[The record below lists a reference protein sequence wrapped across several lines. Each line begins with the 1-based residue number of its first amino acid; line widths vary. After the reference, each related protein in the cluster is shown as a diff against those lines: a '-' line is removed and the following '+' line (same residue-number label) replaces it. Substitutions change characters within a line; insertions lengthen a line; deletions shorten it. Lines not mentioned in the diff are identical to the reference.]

1 MRLKSIARKS
11 NRNLDILRFN
21 RLRNSLARLGFDM
34 SSEVKS
40 TIVDDAEVDE
50 LRELAGLPESAV
62 TMVAGDI
69 RPADAPTGFF
79 ALFEYPFK
87 IGFRWPYSPLARSFM
102 SRYNLSPGQL
112 MPQFWRVVFVIER
125 VTKNWGHPPFTV
137 DDLLSAYSVNRSS
150 YNRYSVFPR
159 GRSDTMLVHGTQV
172 NDRGWK
178 ARYVFVQTS
187 SVVGAESWVV
197 PEWNPNGKNN
207 SFAFVIFNLPV
218 LLC

>member
-1 MRLKSIARKS
+1 MRLKSIAKKS
-11 NRNLDILRFN
+11 NRGLEILRFV
-21 RLRNSLARLGFDM
+21 RLRNSLARLGFNM

-40 TIVDDAEVDE
+40 TIVDDVEVQE

-62 TMVAGDI
+62 TMVAGEI

-87 IGFRWPYSPLARSFM
+87 VGFRWPYSPLARSFM
-102 SRYNLSPGQL
+102 TRFNLSPGQL

-125 VTKNWGHPPFTV
+125 VTKNWDRPVFSV
-137 DDLLSAYSVNRSS
+137 DDLLSSYSVNRSS
-150 YNRYSVFPR
+150 YNRYSVFPK

-197 PEWNPNGKNN
+197 PEWNRNGKSN
-207 SFAFVIFNLPV
+207 SVIFVVLNLPV
-218 LLC
+218 LLI

>member
-11 NRNLDILRFN
+11 SKGLDVLRFN
-21 RLRNSLARLGFDM
+21 RLRNSLNRLEFIM

-40 TIVDDAEVDE
+40 AIVDDAEVDE
-50 LRELAGLPESAV
+50 LRELAGLPENAV
-62 TMVAGDI
+62 TMVAGEI

-112 MPQFWRVVFVIER
+112 MPQFWRVVYVIER
-125 VTKNWGHPPFTV
+125 VTKNWDRPVFSV
-137 DDLLSAYSVNRSS
+137 DDLLSSYTVTRSP
-150 YNRYSVFPR
+150 YNRFGLFPK

-187 SVVGAESWVV
+187 SVVGEESWVV
-197 PEWNPNGKNN
+197 PEWNTNG
-207 SFAFVIFNLPV
+207 I
-218 LLC
+218 